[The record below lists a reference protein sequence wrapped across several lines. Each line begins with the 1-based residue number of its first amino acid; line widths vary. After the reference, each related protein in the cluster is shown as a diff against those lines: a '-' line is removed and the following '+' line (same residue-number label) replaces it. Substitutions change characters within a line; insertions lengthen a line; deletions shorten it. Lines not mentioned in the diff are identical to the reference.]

1 MRILVIG
8 YMHAKFDKRVYKTV
22 EALSKRH
29 EVIYQYWTDRNEEQA
44 QFEEKT
50 NIKYVPV
57 IYTKGTQGNP
67 LKKLMNRRR
76 LDKRISQLIEQEEY
90 DILYMHHFLASRPL
104 KPFKIA
110 KTKKKK
116 IIYDVHEFH
125 PENFLANLKGMSKT
139 LKEHVMWNV
148 FKKQLQLSDNVIFV
162 SEEMKNYVLGKMKFK
177 NKKVLV
183 MPNYASFATKANIE
197 DKKREIIYVGK
208 TPRNLEKEAELLN
221 RLAKEGFS
229 FKVVGNSS
237 QKIAGISH
245 VSVPFLPYKDM
256 MKEISRAMF
265 SLISYMRANSGE
277 PRNDSFALPHKYF
290 DSLAAGTPVI
300 VRKDFLSMANQ
311 VKRLGVGTIID
322 PEDVERSVEKVI
334 KAYSNYSNIL
344 RNVEIHQHEFV
355 WSEDKEKQFLEFVL
369 S

>member
-8 YMHAKFDKRVYKTV
+8 YMHPKFDKRVYRTV
-22 EALSKRH
+22 ESLSKHH
-29 EVIYQYWTDRNEEQA
+29 EVVYQYWMDRDEKQA
-44 QFEEKT
+44 QSEEKT
-50 NIKYVPV
+50 NIKYIPIVY
-57 IYTKGTQGNP
+57 IKRTQGKP
-67 LKKLMNRRR
+67 LTELMRRR
-76 LDKRISQLIEQEEY
+76 GFDKRISQLVEQEEY
-90 DILYMHHFLASRPL
+90 DILYMHHFPASRPL
-104 KPFKIA
+104 EPFRIA
-110 KTKKKK
+110 KLRKKK

-125 PENFLANLKGMSKT
+125 PENFLANLRGKLKA

-148 FKKQLQLSDNVIFV
+148 FKKQLRLSDNVIFV
-162 SEEMKNYVLGKMKFK
+162 SEEMKNYVLEEMKFR
-177 NKKVLV
+177 NKKALV
-183 MPNYASFATKANIE
+183 MPNYASFAIKPNME
-197 DKKREIIYVGK
+197 DKRREIIYVGK
-208 TPRNLEKEAELLN
+208 TPRNLEKEA
-221 RLAKEGFS
+221 RLINKLTEKGFS

-256 MKEISRAMF
+256 MKEISGAMF

-311 VKRLGVGTIID
+311 VKKLGVGAIID
-322 PEDVERSVEKVI
+322 PENIERSVEKVI
-334 KAYSNYSNIL
+334 EAYSNYSNIL
-344 RNVEIHQHEFV
+344 RNVEIYQHEFV
-355 WSEDKEKQFLEFVL
+355 WSEDKERQFLKFIL